1 MAKKAAENCRNPTLP
16 FFKYHHACF
25 RRSKYTQQT
34 YGKFYALFLGGL
46 LWRIRSRSHILAPAL
61 EWCTPP
67 TIFAC
72 ADLFHNNC
80 NNFSDEVSHF
90 LLGTGIPA
98 HITGLPAEV
107 LSTPLGQSL
116 KPMIEGMQAS
126 MCAEAG
132 SNDPF
137 TARAAAAPTP
147 PAVSA
152 IVCDGDVCT
161 RMPAPTAADGARLLV
176 EKLSEPLQNAYVAD
190 INPFVTRLIDASNKL
205 AAVPSLAEHALTSEE
220 VANLEA
226 GAAIL
231 ANYHA
236 GDHECSAQRLP
247 QTMDWL
253 SWYALIAR
261 VHTNDA
267 WPERAKISTLFLLRA
282 AAARP
287 CAAGFYTLLT
297 SECPRAAEAAKS
309 MGLSFTDGQGVLQ
322 GVLHNSLA
330 KIPEPGAGGM
340 SACAWMYAGTALAFA
355 GNLLVHKVSRPTM
368 LNPET
373 MQTVV
378 NAAVSVL
385 LRQGPDGGEEALR
398 TACPKRAST
407 CSMVDC
413 VLLTAAGVLHNYAL
427 ALFPG
432 ALASDKLGDVTTTLL
447 VRSFDAA
454 VGQQSG
460 RVATRVFSAI
470 SHLLSRQG
478 TQAVE
483 LAVSLELSDILAGE
497 VSRWAELFAAGAT
510 PGKKLSCHVR
520 NAAALSAHAMSLLTV

>member
-1 MAKKAAENCRNPTLP
+1 MCACTHVKGTYTHSA
-16 FFKYHHACF
+16 HHAC
-25 RRSKYTQQT
+25 T
-34 YGKFYALFLGGL
+34 YF
-46 LWRIRSRSHILAPAL
+46 
-61 EWCTPP
+61 CT
-67 TIFAC
+67 
-72 ADLFHNNC
+72 DLFHNNC

-90 LLGTGIPA
+90 LLGKGIPK

-116 KPMIEGMQAS
+116 KPMIEGMQAN
-126 MCAEAG
+126 MYAEAA

-161 RMPAPTAADGARLLV
+161 RMSAPTAADGAQLLQ
-176 EKLSEPLQNAYVAD
+176 EKLCEPLENAYVAD
-190 INPFVTRLIDASNKL
+190 IKPFVTRIIDASNKL
-205 AAVPSLAEHALTSEE
+205 AAVPSLAEHALSSEE
-220 VANLEA
+220 ISNLKA
-226 GAAIL
+226 GAASL
-231 ANYHA
+231 AGLQNS
-236 GDHECSAQRLP
+236 DHDSKTQPVP
-247 QTMDWL
+247 QTVDWL
-253 SWYALIAR
+253 AWYALIAR
-261 VHTNDA
+261 VHTDDA
-267 WPERAKISTLFLLRA
+267 WPDRAKICTLFLLRA

-287 CAAGFYTLLT
+287 CAAGFYTLLAT
-297 SECPRAAEAAKS
+297 ECPRAAQAAQS
-309 MGLSFTDGQGVLQ
+309 MGLAFTDGQSALR

-340 SACAWMYAGTALAFA
+340 SACAWMHAGTALAFA

-368 LNPET
+368 LDPDT

-385 LRQGPDGGEEALR
+385 LRKGPDGGEDALR
-398 TACPKRAST
+398 TACPNRAST

-432 ALASDKLGDVTTTLL
+432 ALASEDLSDVTTTLL

>member
-1 MAKKAAENCRNPTLP
+1 MRGSRPSYLRTEAK
-16 FFKYHHACF
+16 H
-25 RRSKYTQQT
+25 
-34 YGKFYALFLGGL
+34 L
-46 LWRIRSRSHILAPAL
+46 LL
-61 EWCTPP
+61 T
-67 TIFAC
+67 
-72 ADLFHNNC
+72 DLFHNNC

-90 LLGTGIPA
+90 LLGKGIPA

-107 LSTPLGQSL
+107 LATPLGQSL
-116 KPMIEGMQAS
+116 KPMIEGMQAN
-126 MCAEAG
+126 MMAEAG

-161 RMPAPTAADGARLLV
+161 RMPAPTAADGAQLLQD
-176 EKLSEPLQNAYVAD
+176 KLSEPLQNSYVAD
-190 INPFVTRLIDASNKL
+190 INPFVSRLIDASNKL
-205 AAVPSLAEHALTSEE
+205 AAAPGLAKHALSQEE
-220 VANLEA
+220 VGHLKA

-231 ANYHA
+231 GEYQNS
-236 GDHECSAQRLP
+236 DHDCKTQGLP
-247 QTMDWL
+247 QDMDWIA
-253 SWYALIAR
+253 WYALIAR

-267 WPERAKISTLFLLRA
+267 WPDRAKIATLFLLRA

-297 SECPRAAEAAKS
+297 NECPKSAQAAKS
-309 MGLSFTDGQGVLQ
+309 MGLSFTDGQGTLQ
-322 GVLHNSLA
+322 GILHNSLA
-330 KIPEPGAGGM
+330 KIPEPGKGPM
-340 SACAWMYAGTALAFA
+340 SASAWMYAGTALAFA
-355 GNLLVHKVSRPTM
+355 GNLLVHKVSRAAM
-368 LNPET
+368 LDPHT

-378 NAAVSVL
+378 NAAVCVL

-398 TACPKRAST
+398 TACPKRASS

-432 ALASDKLGDVTTTLL
+432 ALASDELSDVTTTLL

-460 RVATRVFSAI
+460 RVATRIFSAI

-478 TQAVE
+478 SQAVE
-483 LAVSLELSDILAGE
+483 LANNLELSDLLAGE
-497 VSRWAELFAAGAT
+497 VSRWAELFVAGAA

-520 NAAALSAHAMSLLTV
+520 NAAALSAHAMSLLSA